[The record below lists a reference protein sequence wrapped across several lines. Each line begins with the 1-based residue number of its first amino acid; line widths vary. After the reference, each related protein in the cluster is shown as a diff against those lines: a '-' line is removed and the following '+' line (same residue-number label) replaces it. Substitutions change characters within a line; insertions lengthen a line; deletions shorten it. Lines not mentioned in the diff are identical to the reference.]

1 MVENQPK
8 RLRKGESPG
17 KPWGGAIADR
27 PFSQALFALACSRGF
42 QSQLALARALGKK
55 DNRTTRQWYV
65 SGIYPRPES
74 LGEILQVLKP
84 NEPELETLLTP
95 WVENLR
101 AKAKKPKALKVR
113 ELKYEFGKRIVEQAL
128 EHGRF
133 GELTPRQQAVLRLRY
148 IETNKPQHQRK
159 VGQVLGVTPQRI
171 QRLERRALEI
181 LSKTIANTI

>member
-8 RLRKGESPG
+8 RFRKGESPG

-27 PFSQALFALACSRGF
+27 SFSQALFVLACSRGF
-42 QSQLALARALGKK
+42 ESQLALARALGKK
-55 DNRTTRQWYV
+55 DNRTIHQWYV
-65 SGIYPRPES
+65 SGIYPLPES

-101 AKAKKPKALKVR
+101 AKAKKPKAPKFR

-148 IETNKPQHQRK
+148 IETNKPQNQRK
-159 VGQVLGVTPQRI
+159 VGQLLGVTRQRI
-171 QRLERRALEI
+171 QYLERTALKK
-181 LSKTIANTI
+181 LSKKLATTV